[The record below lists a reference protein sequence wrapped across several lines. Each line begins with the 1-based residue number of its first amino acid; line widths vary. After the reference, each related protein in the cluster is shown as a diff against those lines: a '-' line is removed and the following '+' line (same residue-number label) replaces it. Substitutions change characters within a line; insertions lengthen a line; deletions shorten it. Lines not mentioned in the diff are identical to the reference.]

1 MRKHLVE
8 QRDGSVEAALQFGQ
22 GECRTE
28 SEGIVVDSHLAQ
40 LRDLVDAHH
49 ERRPAPAEVDL
60 DTPVRRAS
68 DEDRVGTLV
77 DQLDGRCQVGGPYVL
92 RAVIGDS
99 GGWRYRCSLGV
110 ALRDRIG
117 GSGLAQGVGSIPDR
131 PVPRAAAEVA
141 THRMQVEAVRAMF
154 GLVGCPG
161 VGISSA
167 TRAIVL
173 SGH

>member
-1 MRKHLVE
+1 MRPHLVE

-28 SEGIVVDSHLAQ
+28 REGIVVDLHLAQ

-49 ERRPAPAEVDL
+49 ERRPASAEVDL
-60 DTPVRRAS
+60 DTPVRRAGH
-68 DEDRVGTLV
+68 EDRIGTLV
-77 DQLDGRCQVGGPYVL
+77 DQLEGRCQVGGTYVL
-92 RAVIGDS
+92 RAVVGDS
-99 GGWRYRCSLGV
+99 GGWRNRCGLGS
-110 ALRDRIG
+110 ALRDRIV
-117 GSGLAQGVGSIPDR
+117 GSGLAQRVGSIPDR

-141 THRMQVEAVRAMF
+141 THRVQVEAVRAVF
-154 GLVGCPG
+154 GLVGGPG
-161 VGISSA
+161 VGIGSA